1 MKKLV
6 LLLLLV
12 CTCATLSWAQSGK
25 RITVTGSVI
34 DGDDKSPVGQATVQL
49 LSLPDS
55 TMVVGNVTNNNGVF
69 SIAARPGKYVL
80 KISFVGYLTQEKSL
94 QLTAGKPSINI
105 GTITLPTDAIML
117 GEAVIVAEAPQ
128 VTISEDTI
136 GYNASAYRTPE
147 GAMLEELVKKL
158 PGAEIDDD
166 GNIKI
171 NGKEVKKIM
180 VDGKEFFGG
189 DVKTGLKNLPVDMV
203 EKLKTYDKKSDLA
216 RITGIDDGEE
226 ETVLDLTVKKGMNQG
241 WFGNVDLG
249 AGTEDRYTGRA
260 MINRFYDKTQVSIIG
275 SANNVNDQG
284 FSGGGPRWRRNNG
297 LNATKMLGANF
308 ATETEKLELGGSMR
322 YNYRDADVVTVG
334 SSQRFCSR
342 GILIPIQTKPI
353 VIRKQVSRQISVWN
367 GVPIQ

>member
-94 QLTAGKPSINI
+94 QLTAGKPSVNI
-105 GTITLPTDAIML
+105 GTVTLPTDAIML

-158 PGAEIDDD
+158 PGAEIDED
-166 GNIKI
+166 GNIKM
-171 NGKEVKKIM
+171 NGKEIKKLM

-189 DVKTGLKNLPVDMV
+189 CLLYT
-203 EKLKTYDKKSDLA
+203 SDA
-216 RITGIDDGEE
+216 
-226 ETVLDLTVKKGMNQG
+226 
-241 WFGNVDLG
+241 
-249 AGTEDRYTGRA
+249 
-260 MINRFYDKTQVSIIG
+260 
-275 SANNVNDQG
+275 
-284 FSGGGPRWRRNNG
+284 
-297 LNATKMLGANF
+297 
-308 ATETEKLELGGSMR
+308 
-322 YNYRDADVVTVG
+322 ADE
-334 SSQRFCSR
+334 
-342 GILIPIQTKPI
+342 
-353 VIRKQVSRQISVWN
+353 
-367 GVPIQ
+367 